1 MLFLRMKKYCSTTL
15 LESIPTFLFLGLG
28 HILKRAIVLKRYRK
42 WSQPKE
48 VGGCRV
54 YDLGNCGP
62 ESRFMVGNLIAHNC
76 AYGAG
81 INRIQQTLNNK
92 EIFLEREDVEKMHQ
106 EYWQL
111 FAEVKKYQRR
121 LIQEKNRRGGWIKS
135 ATGMPISISE
145 DKEHDILNTMCQY
158 SGHSLLQW
166 ENYFIE
172 QEKKRQGIEMNPWIN
187 DYHDEMM
194 FEVPIEQVKEGI
206 QLLIKTQA
214 QLNDML
220 GWDIKI
226 KGDPELHLNLG
237 AIKCEDYEYSEEQKL
252 FLKELIA

>member
-1 MLFLRMKKYCSTTL
+1 
-15 LESIPTFLFLGLG
+15 
-28 HILKRAIVLKRYRK
+28 
-42 WSQPKE
+42 
-48 VGGCRV
+48 
-54 YDLGNCGP
+54 
-62 ESRFMVGNLIAHNC
+62 MVGNLIAHNC

-252 FLKELIA
+252 FLKELVA